1 MKTMWAEF
9 EDDMRRTRP
18 DMSEATINFRK
29 TIYAMGADAALIV
42 LAKVGARMKE
52 ENGKLSVEDSV
63 KIVRAIREEVAALV
77 EEGLASLESQ
87 PKQG

>member
-1 MKTMWAEF
+1 MKDMWAEF

>member
-1 MKTMWAEF
+1 MKDMWAEF

-52 ENGKLSVEDSV
+52 ENGGLSMEDSV
-63 KIVRAIREEVAALV
+63 KIVRAIREEVASLV
-77 EEGLASLESQ
+77 EEGLQSLESQ
-87 PKQG
+87 PKKG

>member
-9 EDDMRRTRP
+9 EEDMRRTRP
-18 DMSEATINFRK
+18 EMSDATVNFRK

-42 LAKVGARMKE
+42 LAKVGARTKE
-52 ENGKLSVEDSV
+52 ENGELSMEDSV